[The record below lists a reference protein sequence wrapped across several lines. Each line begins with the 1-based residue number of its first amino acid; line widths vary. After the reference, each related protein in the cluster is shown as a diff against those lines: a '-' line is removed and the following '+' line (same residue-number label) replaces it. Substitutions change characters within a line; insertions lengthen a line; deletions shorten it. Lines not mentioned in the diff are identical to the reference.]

1 MADQTEVP
9 EDVDTPTGEQ
19 PPAVLTTKAPRS
31 DAQKVALARA
41 REKAVAVRA
50 QNAALKKKEL
60 EVERALLQ
68 KAKADRAAKIESDY
82 EALSQP
88 PVPPVPTRQAPIA
101 EPASEPGSSIRE
113 RSKIATADEPAKPR
127 KRKPARRVVVTEVSS
142 ASESEASDVEVVLP
156 RARKKPTPE
165 ELQYERAMSKMFSY
179 A

>member
-9 EDVDTPTGEQ
+9 EDIETPTEALET
-19 PPAVLTTKAPRS
+19 PAKAPRS
-31 DAQKVALARA
+31 EAQKLALARA

-82 EALSQP
+82 EALSRP
-88 PVPPVPTRQAPIA
+88 PEPPEPAAPAIPAQESVA
-101 EPASEPGSSIRE
+101 EPEEDE
-113 RSKIATADEPAKPR
+113 RAPPPKR

-142 ASESEASDVEVVLP
+142 ASESEPSDVEVVLP

-165 ELQYERAMSKMFSY
+165 EIQYQRAMTKMFEY
-179 A
+179 V